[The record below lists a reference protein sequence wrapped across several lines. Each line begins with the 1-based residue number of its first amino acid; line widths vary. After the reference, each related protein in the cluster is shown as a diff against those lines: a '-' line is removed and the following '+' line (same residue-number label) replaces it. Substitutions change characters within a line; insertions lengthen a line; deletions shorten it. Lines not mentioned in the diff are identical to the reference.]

1 MPIRPSLYKRNTNSI
16 RNSHSSNLTG
26 KELDLR
32 LEMDEI
38 LYGVEGG
45 PRHGNLVLLRTMRR
59 DSDGYPTKCNCLANQ
74 TTVEP
79 DFDCSYCLGEGYLW
93 DETWSWS
100 FWMLGGAESGL
111 VKRYIRM
118 PPGEIR
124 VDYKIF
130 FFRYDTNISYDD
142 KIIEVKLDTEGEV
155 ELPYVREAIYKP
167 QTIAKRRSDNGRI
180 EYVVVFCKED
190 DAIKTD
196 NPR

>member
-32 LEMDEI
+32 LEMDEL
-38 LYGVEGG
+38 LYGVDGG

-93 DETWSWS
+93 DETWNWS

-167 QTIAKRRSDNGRI
+167 QTIAKRRSDNGRV
-180 EYVVVFCKED
+180 EYIAVFCKED
-190 DAIKTD
+190 DAVRTD